1 MTENEYDILI
11 GEVVSTFGHKGE
23 VKVYPHTDFPERLS
37 SRTEVFMRLDGVEPH
52 MLKIRKSRI
61 NKNVVII
68 QFDGYKDMTDAESL
82 RGAKLYT
89 SKTAQVPLPEG
100 EFYIDDII
108 GIRVFTSEGDD
119 LGVVNEVL
127 RSPANDVYVTD
138 RAMIP
143 AVKEFVVCLDIK
155 EKKMVVKPV
164 EGLVQD

>member
-1 MTENEYDILI
+1 MAENEYDILI

-37 SRTEVFMRLDGVEPH
+37 SRTEVFMRLDGVEPR

-68 QFDGYKDMTDAESL
+68 QFDGYNDMTDAESL

-108 GIRVFTSEGDD
+108 GIRVFTSDGDD

-143 AVKEFVVCLDIK
+143 AVKEFVVSLDIK